1 MGYRLQIRGRLI
13 LFTRAQHF
21 CDIKGVKY
29 SAMAVPSPRLSW
41 YRSFYWRI
49 GITFVAFVVVFLMT
63 QGIILRRTPR
73 QPPFDLLRL
82 PGLAAEVAA
91 DVADVLDRGQ
101 GADLNAHLQSRY
113 PLPEPSQFGTTVFV
127 ALRDGRMLS
136 NTTGPV
142 PRAVRLTAL
151 SAFGQRRLTPR
162 DAVPVIATAP
172 ALVDDRLVGLVLVL
186 LRPPRPTSGLGVP
199 RELAQLLSL
208 PSTLV
213 LMAAAV
219 VVAMVIFYP
228 ARRRLRA
235 LELAAQRLGE
245 GDLGARAPQKGGDEI
260 ARVAA
265 AFNRMA
271 GELETRDA
279 ALRTSDALRRQMMA
293 DVSHEL
299 KTPLTAMRGYIE
311 TLRMPEVVLDAER
324 RDRYFE
330 TIDRETHRLERI
342 VKDLLDLARYEH
354 GSVTLHRRLFDI
366 ERLFE
371 NGAGRHERD
380 AQTKGVAIRI
390 HVDAHADQ
398 VVADPD
404 RIEQA
409 IENLVA
415 NALRHTPPGGT
426 VTLSAKQA
434 DGVATLSVG
443 DTGRGIEPEHLP
455 HVFERFYK
463 ADTARAA
470 ESTGSGLGLSI
481 TKAIVERHGGT
492 IRLTSQPGQTT
503 FTVVLPQ
510 SAAAG

>member
-1 MGYRLQIRGRLI
+1 
-13 LFTRAQHF
+13 
-21 CDIKGVKY
+21 
-29 SAMAVPSPRLSW
+29 MAVTLPRLSW

-49 GITFVAFVVVFLMT
+49 GIAFVAFVVVFLIV

-73 QPPFDLLRL
+73 PVPFDLFRA
-82 PGLAAEVAA
+82 PVLAGQAA
-91 DVADVLDRGQ
+91 DDVTDLLGRGQ
-101 GADLNAHLQSRY
+101 HADLSAHLKSRY
-113 PLPEPSQFGTTVFV
+113 PLPEAGQVGWMVFLV
-127 ALRDGRMLS
+127 LRDGS
-136 NTTGPV
+136 IFSSTAGPV
-142 PRAVRLTAL
+142 PATVRLNAL
-151 SAFGQRRLTPR
+151 SAFGERRIVAGDGVLP
-162 DAVPVIATAP
+162 IATAP
-172 ALVDDRLVGLVLVL
+172 VLVDGRLVGLVAVLV
-186 LRPPRPTSGLGVP
+186 RPPRPGGSGFGVP
-199 RELAQLLSL
+199 REVAQLLSL
-208 PSTLV
+208 RSTL
-213 LMAAAV
+213 LLTAAAV
-219 VVAMVIFYP
+219 VVAMVLFYP

-235 LELAAQRLGE
+235 LEHAAQRLGE
-245 GDLGARAPQKGGDEI
+245 GDLSARAPQKGGDEI

-271 GELETRDA
+271 GELETRDGE
-279 ALRTSDALRRQMMA
+279 LRTSDALRRQMMA

-299 KTPLTAMRGYIE
+299 KTPLTAMRGFIE
-311 TLRMPEVVLDAER
+311 TLRMPEVALDRDR

-330 TIDRETHRLERI
+330 TIDRETRRLERI

-354 GSVTLHRRLFDI
+354 GGVMLQRRLFDI

-371 NGAGRHERD
+371 NVARRHEHD

-390 HVDAHADQ
+390 QVDAHADQ

-409 IENLVA
+409 MENLVG
-415 NALRHTPPGGT
+415 NALRHTPAGGT
-426 VTLSAKQA
+426 ITLSAGQA

-443 DTGRGIEPEHLP
+443 DTGAGIAPEHLP

-463 ADTARAA
+463 VDFARTA

-492 IRLTSQPGQTT
+492 IRVTSQPGQTT

>member
-1 MGYRLQIRGRLI
+1 MG
-13 LFTRAQHF
+13 
-21 CDIKGVKY
+21 
-29 SAMAVPSPRLSW
+29 VPSPRRSW

-49 GITFVAFVVVFLMT
+49 GITFVAFVVVFLIA
-63 QGIILRRTPR
+63 QGLILHNTPR
-73 QPPFDLLRL
+73 PVPFDLFRSSA
-82 PGLAAEVAA
+82 LAPEVAA
-91 DVADVLDRGQ
+91 DVADVLGRGQ
-101 GADLNAHLQSRY
+101 HVDLSAHLKSRY
-113 PLPEPSQFGTTVFV
+113 PHPEAGEAGWAVFV
-127 ALRDGRMLS
+127 VLRDGPMFS
-136 NTTGPV
+136 STDGPV
-142 PRAVRLTAL
+142 PGAVRLTAL
-151 SAFGQRRLTPR
+151 AAFGKRPLTSADGVPPIST
-162 DAVPVIATAP
+162 APVI
-172 ALVDDRLVGLVLVL
+172 VDDRLVGLVAVL
-186 LRPPRPTSGLGVP
+186 LRTPRPSNVP
-199 RELAQLLSL
+199 VLVGQLLSL
-208 PSTLV
+208 PSTL
-213 LMAAAV
+213 LLTAAAV
-219 VVAMVIFYP
+219 LVAMVIFNP

-235 LELAAQRLGE
+235 LERAAHRLGE
-245 GDLGARAPQKGGDEI
+245 GDLSARAPQKGGDEI

-311 TLRMPEVVLDAER
+311 TLRMPEVALDGDR

-330 TIDRETHRLERI
+330 TIDRETRRLERI

-354 GSVTLHRRLFDI
+354 GGVVLQRRLFDI
-366 ERLFE
+366 ERLFL
-371 NGAGRHERD
+371 NVGGRHERE
-380 AQTKGVAIRI
+380 AHTKGVAIRL
-390 HVDAHADQ
+390 HVDAQADQ

-409 IENLVA
+409 IENLVG
-415 NALRHTPPGGT
+415 NALRHTPAGGT
-426 VTLSAKQA
+426 ITLKATQA
-434 DGVATLSVG
+434 DGVATLSVS
-443 DTGRGIEPEHLP
+443 DTGAGIAPEHLP

-463 ADTARAA
+463 VDFARAA

-492 IRLTSQPGQTT
+492 IRVTSQPGHTT